1 MALSRLKYNSL
12 NITPTASKGIG
23 FDSGADDLAAT
34 FSGGSMT
41 FIKKLTASSSATL
54 DFVGGASGVVLDG
67 TYKEYVFTFKD
78 IHPQTDGVKLTFN
91 LSIDT
96 GSNYNVTKTAT
107 NFYAGHTEADAT
119 GFGYSGGLAQ
129 STSNAFITVGE
140 IGSAA
145 DESCS
150 GEMFLY
156 APSDTTFV
164 KHWTSV
170 CTIYGSTPQ
179 SQVTYGAGYG
189 NTTSA
194 VDAIQFKFDSGNIDA
209 GDICLYGIN

>member
-1 MALSRLKYNSL
+1 MSGIIAQNSGRHTGL
-12 NITPTASKGIG
+12 VKAS
-23 FDSGADDLAAT
+23 SGGGVWNLIET
-34 FSGGSMT
+34 LTSGGSDNDLSFT
-41 FIKKLTASSSATL
+41 
-54 DFVGGASGVVLDG
+54 SGIDS
-67 TYKEYVFTFKD
+67 TYDEYVFKFINIQPGTDASQFKM
-78 IHPQTDGVKLTFN
+78 N

-96 GSNYNVTKTAT
+96 GSNYNVTKTST

-119 GFGYSGGLAQ
+119 GFGYASALAQ
-129 STSNAFITVGE
+129 STAVAHITVGD
-140 IGSAA
+140 IGSAG

-164 KHWTSV
+164 KHWMSV
-170 CTIYGSTPQ
+170 CTIYGSNPQ

-194 VDAIQFKFDSGNIDA
+194 VDAVQFTMDSGTIAA
-209 GDICLYGIN
+209 GSISLYGIS